1 MISFVR
7 GKIVSKSPTSVT
19 IENNGIG
26 LEILVPLS
34 TFEVLGKA
42 DSEVQ
47 LLTYLHVREDALIL
61 FGFATVEEKE
71 LFRHLLSV
79 SGIGPK
85 LALGIISGSNIPQ
98 LYKNIADGNESAL
111 TRVKGLGKKTAQRL
125 IIDLKDKAEAQIG
138 RMSDLGIAPSKVPPN
153 VIEEAM
159 MAMMSLGYSRNE
171 AERAISKVAQISD
184 EAISVEKLVREA
196 LNG

>member
-1 MISFVR
+1 MISYVC
-7 GKIVSKSPTSVT
+7 GKIAAKAPTSIT
-19 IENNGIG
+19 IEINGFG
-26 LEILVPLS
+26 LEILIPLS
-34 TFEVLGKA
+34 TFEAIGEPDANVR
-42 DSEVQ
+42 

-71 LFRHLLSV
+71 LFRNLLSV

-85 LALGIISGSNIPQ
+85 LALGIISGSKIPE
-98 LYKNIADGNESAL
+98 LYKNIADGNEAAL

-125 IIDLKDKAEAQIG
+125 IIDLKDKAEAQVG
-138 RMSDLGIAPSKVPPN
+138 RMGDLGIVVSKVAPN

-159 MAMMSLGYSRNE
+159 LAMMSLGYSRNE
-171 AERAISKVAQISD
+171 AEKAISKVVRISD
-184 EAISVEKLVREA
+184 EGISVEKLVRDA

>member
-1 MISFVR
+1 MISSVR
-7 GKIVSKSPTSVT
+7 GKIAVKSPTSVT

-34 TFEVLGKA
+34 TFEVLG
-42 DSEVQ
+42 DVNSEVQ

-61 FGFATVEEKE
+61 FGFATGEEKE

-85 LALGIISGSNIPQ
+85 LALGIISGSKIPE

-111 TRVKGLGKKTAQRL
+111 TRVKGLGKKTAQRM
-125 IIDLKDKAEAQIG
+125 IIDLKDKAEAQVG
-138 RMSDLGIAPSKVPPN
+138 RMGSLGIATSKVPLN
-153 VIEEAM
+153 VIEEAIL
-159 MAMMSLGYSRNE
+159 AMMSLGYSRNE
-171 AERAISKVAQISD
+171 AEKAIAKVTQISD
-184 EAISVEKLVREA
+184 ETISVEKLVREA